1 MLVAVQHLDVGAL
14 FHFALGDQSALR
26 SDGGDQ
32 LNLSKWRNN
41 TSLTP
46 LVLRPFLETFFFFF
60 LRIIRTFLIIHTF
73 MHHFPLVSHSIH
85 LSKHLNLLSVSPS
98 LPSCS
103 AVEAHQA
110 QGKPNLDS

>member
-1 MLVAVQHLDVGAL
+1 MLVAVQHLDVGLL

-46 LVLRPFLETFFFFF
+46 LVLRPFTKIFFF
-60 LRIIRTFLIIHTF
+60 RIIRTFLIIHTS
-73 MHHFPLVSHSIH
+73 MHRFPLVSHSIH
-85 LSKHLNLLSVSPS
+85 LSKHLNLLSLSPS
-98 LPSCS
+98 LPSCC